1 MLLDDL
7 YAGKTFIHF
16 IMMTFKYSRTLDVKF
31 IVIPLYKFGLMYFG
45 YLEKVCSTQQTR
57 LHVPNRKTKY
67 DMCLFLP
74 FKCLYLFQ
82 VQVIYV
88 WLIKQSFKTM
98 AGSKCKE
105 IFFLANVDI
114 HPEAWLPEAIARG
127 FHCVFL

>member
-1 MLLDDL
+1 
-7 YAGKTFIHF
+7 
-16 IMMTFKYSRTLDVKF
+16 
-31 IVIPLYKFGLMYFG
+31 MYFG
-45 YLEKVCSTQQTR
+45 EGMLNAANTATCTQQ
-57 LHVPNRKTKY
+57 KKKY
-67 DMCLFLP
+67 DMCLFLL
-74 FKCLYLFQ
+74 FKCLHLFQ

-127 FHCVFL
+127 FHYVFL

>member
-1 MLLDDL
+1 
-7 YAGKTFIHF
+7 
-16 IMMTFKYSRTLDVKF
+16 
-31 IVIPLYKFGLMYFG
+31 MYCG
-45 YLEKVCSTQQTR
+45 YLEMECSMQHTGI
-57 LHVPNRKTKY
+57 HVATRKTKY

-74 FKCLYLFQ
+74 FKCLHLFQ
-82 VQVIYV
+82 VQAIYV

-127 FHCVFL
+127 FHHVFL